1 MLTPAVIWAVGTML
15 APGSIKYVWG
25 SVSVSTAFIS
35 VCQQT
40 QGPVLSAELG
50 PLGLHVLG
58 GRALASH
65 TRCIHGETL

>member
-35 VCQQT
+35 VCL
-40 QGPVLSAELG
+40 GFSAVLFSAVVEADFHCFFSLT
-50 PLGLHVLG
+50 PLSPINSKTHLV
-58 GRALASH
+58 
-65 TRCIHGETL
+65 